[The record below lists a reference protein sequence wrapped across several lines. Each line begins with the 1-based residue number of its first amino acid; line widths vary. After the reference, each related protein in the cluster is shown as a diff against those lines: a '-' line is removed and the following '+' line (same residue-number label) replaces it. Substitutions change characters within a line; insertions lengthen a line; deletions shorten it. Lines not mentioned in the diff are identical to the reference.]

1 MNMQGNKSWQV
12 IILGLDLT
20 PQWLPFALVQH
31 AGVSMCFF
39 LFLASSIF
47 FGGASGTFAEAWPP
61 ILRGLL
67 PLYNNH
73 RLTVCIPSC
82 CCHDTLCPR
91 GSHVESPA
99 SWGATS
105 RSLRVIWAPC
115 QVAVQHPRAC
125 TGLGMI
131 LRSWRLLVSVGLL
144 LLSTVILSFFPSR
157 PGYMDLGDNLRG
169 LQGAP
174 ARASHSKKTRA
185 LTIVKARICCKSRGV
200 GLVSQYEIWYA
211 AWSAHPD
218 SIIESYHIIE
228 LYVYTWCCRSCF
240 MFIQILYLYWIIS
253 N

>member
-1 MNMQGNKSWQV
+1 
-12 IILGLDLT
+12 
-20 PQWLPFALVQH
+20 
-31 AGVSMCFF
+31 MCFLF
-39 LFLASSIF
+39 FLASSIF
-47 FGGASGTFAEAWPP
+47 FFGASGTFAEAWPP

-200 GLVSQYEIWYA
+200 GLVSQYEI
-211 AWSAHPD
+211 
-218 SIIESYHIIE
+218 
-228 LYVYTWCCRSCF
+228 
-240 MFIQILYLYWIIS
+240 
-253 N
+253 